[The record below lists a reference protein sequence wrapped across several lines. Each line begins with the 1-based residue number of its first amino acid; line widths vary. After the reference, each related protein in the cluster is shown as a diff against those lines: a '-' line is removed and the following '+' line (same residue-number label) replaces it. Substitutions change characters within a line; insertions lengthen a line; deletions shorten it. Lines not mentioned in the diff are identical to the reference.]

1 MGSITFNGNTYY
13 GNSIHISNGTI
24 IIDGVV
30 QAQGLKGHLDI
41 KVEGDIR
48 DLTTDAPTTID
59 GNVLGNLRSRGSVT
73 CRNVQ
78 GYVDAGG
85 SVTAHDVGGDIDAG
99 GSVRCG
105 RVGGSIDAGGSVRH
119 G

>member
-1 MGSITFNGNTYY
+1 MGSITYNGNTYY
-13 GNSIHISNGTI
+13 GNSIQISNGAVF
-24 IIDGVV
+24 IDGVL
-30 QAQGLKGHLDI
+30 QTEGLKGNLNI
-41 KVEGDIR
+41 KVEGDIGQ
-48 DLTTDAPTTID
+48 LITDAPTTID

-85 SVTAHDVGGDIDAG
+85 SVTAHDVGGDVDAG

-105 RVGGSIDAGGSVRH
+105 KVGGSIDAGGSVRH